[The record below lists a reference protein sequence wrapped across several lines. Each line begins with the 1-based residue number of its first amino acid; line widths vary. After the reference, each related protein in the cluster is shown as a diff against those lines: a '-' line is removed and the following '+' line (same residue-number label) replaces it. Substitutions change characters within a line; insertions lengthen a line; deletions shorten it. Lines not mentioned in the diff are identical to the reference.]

1 MRTRLLLTIVLA
13 SLLAGYAGWWVAR
26 DFRKAEACERGSELG
41 WLQAEFR
48 LDDTAVARIGQLQRR
63 FEEECEV
70 HCEQVRQARALMAT
84 KPGDESKVRLEAALG
99 KCQASRREHV
109 LAIAACMP
117 PEKGKAYVDLIMP
130 QVEALSHEGAPG
142 LDGHHKAK

>member
-1 MRTRLLLTIVLA
+1 MRPRLFLTIILA

-26 DFRKAEACERGSELG
+26 DFRKAEACEQRSEMG
-41 WLQAEFR
+41 WLRAEFG
-48 LDDTAVARIGQLQRR
+48 LDDATIAKIEQLQRK

-84 KPGDESKVRLEAALG
+84 KPGDDSKAQLEAALG

-130 QVEALSHEGAPG
+130 HIEALSHEGAPG